1 MTQSRWQKVEELFH
15 AALEREPSDRIA
27 FLIEACNGDSEL
39 RREIESLVSA
49 AEPKF
54 EFLDRPA
61 MEVEAKAISLE
72 QNGSLSGRRFAHYV
86 IGPLLGVG
94 GMAEVYRARDMRLD
108 RDVAI
113 KVLPGYS
120 SLDAVRFGRF
130 RREAKLLASVTH
142 PNIAAVFGFE
152 QVDDVCAVIMELIE
166 GETLSDRIV
175 RKRPTLDEVLAIAG
189 QIAAAVEAAHSK
201 EIIHRDLKPSNI
213 RLTTDGT
220 VKVLDFGIAK
230 MLEPEAETE
239 IRRVTGPTTFST
251 EAAVIVGTV
260 AYMSPEQARGKK
272 VGRPSDVW
280 AFGCVLFEML
290 AGSRPFEGTV
300 WTDMI
305 AKIAS
310 EDPDWGKLPATT
322 PASIRSLLEDC
333 LQKDSTRRLRDIGEA
348 RRRIENS
355 QTKSAPSNTAPPSD
369 EYALSAGT
377 ARLLFLLIQ
386 VGFLAM
392 YIAALYYLDSLQK
405 PISQFVLITTM
416 TGIAIRLFLISSV
429 GLAHFEAGRK
439 FNKLFP
445 VLLVFDAA
453 WAVSPLLA
461 VPPLRYG
468 VALAGIAGLA
478 YLPFTQRTLMH
489 RIYGK

>member
-1 MTQSRWQKVEELFH
+1 MDQSRWKKVEELFH
-15 AALEREPSDRIA
+15 AALEREPGDRDA
-27 FLIEACNGDSEL
+27 FLNEACNGDSEL
-39 RREIESLVSA
+39 RREIESLVAA

-61 MEVEAKAISLE
+61 MEVEAKAISRE
-72 QNGSLSGRRFAHYV
+72 HNGTLSGRRFAHYV
-86 IGPLLGVG
+86 IGSLLGVG

-142 PNIAAVFGFE
+142 PNVAAVYGFE
-152 QVDDVCAVIMELIE
+152 QVDNLCAVVMELIE

-175 RKRPTLDEVLAIAG
+175 RKRPALDEVLGIAG

-230 MLEPEAETE
+230 MLEPEGNTE
-239 IRRVTGPTTFST
+239 IRRATGPTTFST

-260 AYMSPEQARGKK
+260 AYMSPEQARGQK

-290 AGSRPFEGTV
+290 AGSRPLR
-300 WTDMI
+300 
-305 AKIAS
+305 A
-310 EDPDWGKLPATT
+310 
-322 PASIRSLLEDC
+322 RS
-333 LQKDSTRRLRDIGEA
+333 G
-348 RRRIENS
+348 
-355 QTKSAPSNTAPPSD
+355 QT
-369 EYALSAGT
+369 
-377 ARLLFLLIQ
+377 
-386 VGFLAM
+386 
-392 YIAALYYLDSLQK
+392 
-405 PISQFVLITTM
+405 
-416 TGIAIRLFLISSV
+416 
-429 GLAHFEAGRK
+429 
-439 FNKLFP
+439 
-445 VLLVFDAA
+445 
-453 WAVSPLLA
+453 
-461 VPPLRYG
+461 
-468 VALAGIAGLA
+468 
-478 YLPFTQRTLMH
+478 
-489 RIYGK
+489 

>member
-1 MTQSRWQKVEELFH
+1 MNQSRWQRVEELFH
-15 AALEREPSDRIA
+15 AALEREPSARDA
-27 FLIEACNGDSEL
+27 FLTEACNGDSEL
-39 RREIESLVSA
+39 RREIESLIAA

-61 MEVEAKAISLE
+61 MEVEAKAMSRE
-72 QNGSLSGRRFAHYV
+72 HSGTLSGRRFAHYV

-142 PNIAAVFGFE
+142 PNVAAVYGFE
-152 QVDDVCAVIMELIE
+152 QVDNLCAVVMELIE

-175 RKRPTLDEVLAIAG
+175 RQRPTLDDVLEIAA
-189 QIAAAVEAAHSK
+189 QIAAAVEAAHAK

-230 MLEPEAETE
+230 MLEPEGNTE
-239 IRRVTGPTTFST
+239 VRRVTGPTTFST

-260 AYMSPEQARGKK
+260 AYMSPEQARGQK
-272 VGRPSDVW
+272 VGRPTDVW

-305 AKIAS
+305 ARIAS
-310 EDPDWGKLPATT
+310 EDPDWAKLPATT
-322 PASIRSLLEDC
+322 PASIRLLLEDC
-333 LQKDSTRRLRDIGEA
+333 LQKDSARRLQDIGEA
-348 RRRIENS
+348 RRRIDNT
-355 QTKSAPSNTAPPSD
+355 QTRSAASITTAPTN
-369 EYALSAGT
+369 EYALSVRS
-377 ARLLFLLIQ
+377 ARFLFLLIQ

-392 YIAALYYLDSLQK
+392 YTAALSYQESLEQ
-405 PISQFVLITTM
+405 PISQIVLITAM

-429 GLAHFEAGRK
+429 ALSHREAGRK
-439 FNKLFP
+439 FSRLFP

-461 VPPLRYG
+461 VPPLARG
-468 VALAGIAGLA
+468 VALAGVAGLA
-478 YLPFTQRTLMH
+478 YLPFTQRTLMQ